1 MTQAGLHLEAGNPHA
16 LGQGALSADALRAA
30 NINPDT
36 GLATDYLNHF
46 NEVVMLME
54 MLPDMPD
61 CAEDVLDWEPVDYCG
76 HFLQSGF
83 KDKDL
88 AVQAYAASPNAIRA
102 HLETLILQIN
112 AEVLDAQD
120 ALRAGTDG
128 ETCTRI
134 ARLATDEIKP
144 LIGAA
149 SGAIHG
155 RIDGEDNF
163 CDDTAQ
169 ADVDALFG

>member
-1 MTQAGLHLEAGNPHA
+1 M
-16 LGQGALSADALRAA
+16 
-30 NINPDT
+30 
-36 GLATDYLNHF
+36 
-46 NEVVMLME
+46 
-54 MLPDMPD
+54 
-61 CAEDVLDWEPVDYCG
+61 
-76 HFLQSGF
+76 
-83 KDKDL
+83 
-88 AVQAYAASPNAIRA
+88 QAYAASPNAIRA